1 MNKRKSNKDKKGF
14 MVSVVI
20 PTMNE
25 EENVGLIYE
34 RLKPILCTYD
44 EHEIIFID
52 DGSTDNTL
60 ARIKQINKTDK
71 TVRYLSLSRNF
82 GHQNA
87 LKAGLDFS
95 RGDCVISMDGD
106 LQHPPELIPEMIAK
120 WQEGYQ
126 VVYTIRQVNPETGFF
141 KRLSANLFYKLINR
155 WADVGIEQGSA
166 DFRLLDR
173 VIVDIIA
180 NLREIHLF
188 FRGLVPWMG
197 FNQYGIVY
205 TSAERQWGKTKY
217 SLRNMIQFALTGITG
232 FSIKPLTFSIKLGFV
247 IAIFAFIYGVYAL
260 YIRLFTNTS
269 IEGWASLLIVTALIG
284 GIQLITIG
292 ILGEYL
298 GKLFIEQKQRPSYI
312 IKEKSD
318 D

>member
-1 MNKRKSNKDKKGF
+1 MSIGKTSKESV

-34 RLKPILCTYD
+34 KLKPILLGYD
-44 EHEIIFID
+44 DHEIIYID

-60 ARIKQINKTDK
+60 ARIKHLNREDNK
-71 TVRYLSLSRNF
+71 VRYLSLSRNF

-87 LKAGLDFS
+87 LKAGLDFAC
-95 RGDCVISMDGD
+95 GDCVISMDGD

-120 WQEGYQ
+120 WKEGYE
-126 VVYTIRQVNPETGFF
+126 VVYTLRHVGSETSFF
-141 KRLSANLFYKLINR
+141 KKLSASLFYKLINR
-155 WADVGIEQGSA
+155 WADVAIEQGSA

-173 VIVDIIA
+173 KIVDIIRE
-180 NLREIHLF
+180 LKEIHLF

-197 FNQYGIVY
+197 FNQIGITYVS
-205 TSAERQWGKTKY
+205 TERQWGTTKY
-217 SLRNMIQFALTGITG
+217 SFRKMIQFALAGITG
-232 FSIKPLTFSIKLGFV
+232 FSIKPLTFAITLGFV
-247 IAIFAFIYGVYAL
+247 LAIFAFIYGVYAL
-260 YIRLFTNTS
+260 YIRLFTDTS

-298 GKLFIEQKQRPSYI
+298 GKLFMEQKQRPNYI
-312 IKEKSD
+312 IKEKSED
-318 D
+318 